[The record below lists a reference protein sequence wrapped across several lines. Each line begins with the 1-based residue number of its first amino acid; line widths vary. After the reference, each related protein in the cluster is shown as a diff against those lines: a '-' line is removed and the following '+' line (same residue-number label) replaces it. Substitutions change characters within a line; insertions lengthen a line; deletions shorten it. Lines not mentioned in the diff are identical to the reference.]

1 MTGSLAGTMAED
13 GNGFHGCEMAVEI
26 SGLLTTNVAHS
37 IALAGA
43 LACSCAVA
51 WATDVSV
58 VGLFPGKAVVVVN
71 GGAPRTM
78 SVGTGAADGL
88 KLIAVDSAGATLEF
102 DGKRHHLA
110 IGEQA
115 MSTARDDNA
124 SAVVKLRADGR
135 GHFVASGAV
144 NGSSIRFVVD
154 TGATLVSLSAADAV
168 RAGIQYRRGEPGM
181 VLTANGPTQ
190 VWRVKLNTLQ
200 IGDITLHDV
209 DAAVHAVDLPIA
221 LLGMSFLNRME
232 MNRDGE
238 TMTLRRRF

>member
-1 MTGSLAGTMAED
+1 MS
-13 GNGFHGCEMAVEI
+13 
-26 SGLLTTNVAHS
+26 HS

-43 LACSCAVA
+43 LSCAWSVT
-51 WATDVSV
+51 WATNVSV

-71 GGAPRTM
+71 GGPPRTL
-78 SVGTGAADGL
+78 SAGASAVNGV
-88 KLIAVDSAGATLEF
+88 KLISVDGAGATLEF
-102 DGKRHHLA
+102 DGKRQHLA

-124 SAVVKLRADGR
+124 SAVVILRADGQ
-135 GHFVASGAV
+135 GHFITSGTV
-144 NGSSIRFVVD
+144 NGSSMRFVVD

-168 RAGIQYRRGEPGM
+168 RAGIQYRKGVPGTA
-181 VLTANGPTQ
+181 LTANGPTQ
-190 VWRVKLNTLQ
+190 VWRVKLDTLQ
-200 IGDITLHDV
+200 IGEITLHEV
-209 DAAVHAVDLPIA
+209 DAAVHAVDLPVA

>member
-1 MTGSLAGTMAED
+1 M
-13 GNGFHGCEMAVEI
+13 
-26 SGLLTTNVAHS
+26 AHS

-43 LACSCAVA
+43 LACACSAT
-51 WATDVSV
+51 WATNVSV

-71 GGAPRTM
+71 GGPPRTL
-78 SVGTGAADGL
+78 SVGGSTAGGV
-88 KLIAVDSAGATLEF
+88 KLISVDGAGATLEF
-102 DGKRHHLA
+102 DGRRQHLA

-124 SAVVKLRADGR
+124 SAVVTLKADGQ
-135 GHFVASGAV
+135 GHFFTNGIV
-144 NGSSIRFVVD
+144 NGSSLRFVVD

-168 RAGIQYRRGEPGM
+168 RAGIQYRKGVPGM

-190 VWRVKLNTLQ
+190 VWRIKLDTLQ
-200 IGDITLHDV
+200 IGDISVHEV

>member
-1 MTGSLAGTMAED
+1 MTGAFTGTMAEY
-13 GNGFHGCEMAVEI
+13 GNRLHGWEMAGEM
-26 SGLLTTNVAHS
+26 SGFLVRRMAHS

-43 LACSCAVA
+43 LACAWSAT

-71 GGAPRTM
+71 GGPPRTL
-78 SVGTGAADGL
+78 SVGTTTAGGV
-88 KLIAVDSAGATLEF
+88 KLISVDGTGATLEF
-102 DGKRHHLA
+102 DGDRRHLA

-115 MSTARDDNA
+115 MSTVRDNSA
-124 SAVVKLRADGR
+124 SAVVTLRADGQ
-135 GHFVASGAV
+135 GHFITSGAV
-144 NGSSIRFVVD
+144 NGSSLRFVVD

-168 RAGIQYRRGEPGM
+168 RAGIQYRKGVPGM

-190 VWRVKLNTLQ
+190 VWRVKLDTLQ
-200 IGDITLHDV
+200 IGDITLHEV
-209 DAAVHAVDLPIA
+209 DAAVHAVDLPVA